1 MNIKKKKKSLVKKK
15 FNGISLKPVT
25 TEKAVMLIESQNILT
40 FQTGKNAT
48 KEEIKKEIEDLFE
61 VKIEKVRTL
70 IRENKKHAYVKLN
83 KKNPAIDI
91 ATKLGLI

>member
-15 FNGISLKPVT
+15 FSGISLKPVT
-25 TEKAVMLIESQNILT
+25 TEKAVMLIESQNVLK
-40 FQTGKNAT
+40 FQTGKNVT
-48 KEEIKKEIEDLFE
+48 KEQIKKEIEDLFE

-70 IRENKKHAYVKLN
+70 IRGNKKHAYVKLN
-83 KKNPAIDI
+83 KKNPAIDV